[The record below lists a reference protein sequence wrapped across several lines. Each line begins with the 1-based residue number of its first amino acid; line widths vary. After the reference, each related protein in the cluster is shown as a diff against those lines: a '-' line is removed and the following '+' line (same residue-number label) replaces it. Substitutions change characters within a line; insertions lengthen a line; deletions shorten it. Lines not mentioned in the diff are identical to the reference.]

1 VESRSIDSRDMKK
14 HKSRVCEIGASRENV
29 VQNKEQSRTAI
40 GREN

>member
-1 VESRSIDSRDMKK
+1 
-14 HKSRVCEIGASRENV
+14 VCEIEASQENV